1 MKKPASL
8 SARAFSFQRTAMLS
22 LPVAYS
28 DFGTEASVVMWILMS
43 SLTFGT

>member
-1 MKKPASL
+1 MKKPAPVT
-8 SARAFSFQRTAMLS
+8 ARAFFRHGRRQA
-22 LPVAYS
+22 PVASYS